1 MATVKVSDLINRAKT
16 IAQDVDFVQW
26 TQAEWLDWYN
36 ECLLVLCS
44 MRVDALS
51 MAAEIPIDQTASTF
65 NLPFGSDRLIDVL
78 EYSKTGRIVREIDR
92 GVLDQQ
98 FPYWRESVSDNGPKY
113 YTYDLNNPK
122 QIHIYPS
129 ALDTGHTLKVVV
141 AVTPPKAISTDEVIG
156 VDDYY
161 APAIVNYMLYR
172 GYLKIS
178 EQDEEMARVRFY
190 LDAFHKMVGGGE
202 SE

>member
-36 ECLLVLCS
+36 ECLLVLAS

-51 MAAEIPIDQTASTF
+51 MAAEIPIDQTTSTF

-78 EYSKTGRIVREIDR
+78 EYSKTGRIVRKIDR
-92 GVLDQQ
+92 AVLDEQ
-98 FPYWRESVSDNGPKY
+98 FPYWRDAVSEAGPKY
-113 YTYDLNNPK
+113 YTYNPDNPK

-129 ALDTGHTLKVVV
+129 ALDTSHTLKVVV
-141 AVTPPKAISTDEVIG
+141 AMTPTSATSIDDVIG

-178 EQDEEMARVRFY
+178 EQDEEMARVKFY
-190 LDAFHKMVGGGE
+190 FDAFRKMIGGGE
-202 SE
+202 GE